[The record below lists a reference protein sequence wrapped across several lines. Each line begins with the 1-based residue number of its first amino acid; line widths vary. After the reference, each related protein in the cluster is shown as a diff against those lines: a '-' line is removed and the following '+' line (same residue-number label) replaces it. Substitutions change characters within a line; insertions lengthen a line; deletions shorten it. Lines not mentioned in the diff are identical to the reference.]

1 MKFVLT
7 ILTIGTSFLTLMA
20 QENPYAQIEF
30 DSLVIYDIEYFY
42 RDEDGKRARLKT
54 IVEPDGSVV
63 NGSIK
68 RSVRLKKNEAEEFT
82 NRLGNK
88 SSFGLNSAACFDPHF
103 AAIYFLEGKPAAH
116 ITICLSCNTYQPS
129 QKIPASLVDRE
140 YDGEVYRVT
149 SGFSLEYR
157 EYLNELKKKYGFHT
171 ISEIDNPIYH
181 VD

>member
-7 ILTIGTSFLTLMA
+7 IFLGASFLTLSA
-20 QENPYAQIEF
+20 QENPYAEIEF
-30 DSLVIYDIEYFY
+30 DSLVIYDIEYIY
-42 RDEDGKRARLKT
+42 RDEDGKRARVKT
-54 IVEPDGSVV
+54 IVKSDGSVV
-63 NGSIK
+63 RSSIK
-68 RSVRLKKNEAEEFT
+68 SSARLKKSEAEEFT

-88 SSFGLNSAACFDPHF
+88 DSFGLNSAACFDPHF
-103 AAIYFLEGKPAAH
+103 AAIYYSKGKPAAH

-149 SGFSLEYR
+149 SGFSLAYR

-171 ISEIDNPIYH
+171 VSEIDNPIYH